1 MKKTIIISLLSITL
15 IMFIKL
21 MKLGSLFTM
30 LSVPFTQNATAD
42 KPTNMETSTGKS
54 IYDYKMKTLDGKEI
68 DLAQYKG
75 KKVVILNTAS
85 ACGYTPQ
92 YADWQKF
99 HEANKDKVVVLGFP
113 CNDFGSQEKGSS
125 GEIAT
130 FCQKNY
136 GVTFQMFEKVKV
148 KGEGKSPLYQYL
160 SDKNLNGWNDKEP
173 SWNFCKYLINEKGEV
188 INFFAS
194 GVKPTDSAFLDA
206 LKK

>member
-1 MKKTIIISLLSITL
+1 MLAN
-15 IMFIKL
+15 L

-30 LSVPFTQNATAD
+30 LSVPFTQNVATD
-42 KPTNMETSTGKS
+42 RPSNMNNTSKS
-54 IYDYKMKTLDGKEI
+54 TIYDFKMKGLDGKEI

-99 HEANKDKVVVLGFP
+99 HVANAGKVVVLGFP
-113 CNDFGSQEKGSS
+113 CNDFGSQESGGS

-148 KGEGKSPLYQYL
+148 KGDGQSPLYKYL
-160 SDKNLNGWNDKEP
+160 SDKTLNGWNDKVP
-173 SWNFCKYLINEKGEV
+173 TWNFCKYLINEKGEV

-194 GVKPTDSAFLDA
+194 GVKPTDAAFLEA
-206 LKK
+206 LNK